1 MTYSLLYHIHMHW
14 KFYYDCVYI
23 LKISIVFKPSVYIC
37 NNVCLDVSN
46 SAFKDNVVCNP
57 K

>member
-1 MTYSLLYHIHMHW
+1 MTYSLLCTENSIMIALIVF
-14 KFYYDCVYI
+14 KR
-23 LKISIVFKPSVYIC
+23 ISIVFKPSVYIC